1 MDSYS
6 IFHQSR
12 LNMPKSEIV
21 CKPQGFSLNLKAHRK
36 VGFFVVCRKIKVSL
50 WTKKNSNK
58 LKKTV
63 GGLET
68 RLAQCC
74 I

>member
-6 IFHQSR
+6 VFRQSR

-21 CKPQGFSLNLKAHRK
+21 CKPQGFSPNLKAHRK
-36 VGFFVVCRKIKVSL
+36 VGFFVVYRKIKGEL

-58 LKKTV
+58 LKKIVSSLRT
-63 GGLET
+63 
-68 RLAQCC
+68 
-74 I
+74 